1 MSTKLVCGLALLAS
15 AEAFSPA
22 APNAAAAV
30 RMPAVSMNTKYTV
43 GRDTI
48 GFKKNKKT
56 GSSANLK
63 GYTVGSRA
71 PAASRSR
78 CVPQR
83 GGRCAAGTHRIARSN
98 PPRGYARC
106 ATTPPPLCYEKRAV
120 DTAPLFF
127 SLRLLPSLTPYVLV
141 FSVMFFHVFAVAP
154 ASTRPRVAATPPT
167 AASSRI
173 RRRSAART
181 ALPALALSLPSSP
194 SSRSLVPSRFEPY

>member
-98 PPRGYARC
+98 PPRGYARS
-106 ATTPPPLCYEKRAV
+106 ATTPPPLCAMRNALS
-120 DTAPLFF
+120 TQPLFF
-127 SLRLLPSLTPYVLV
+127 FFLRLLHLNLFLLL
-141 FSVMFFHVFAVAP
+141 FSFHCQDLFLKHVM
-154 ASTRPRVAATPPT
+154 
-167 AASSRI
+167 
-173 RRRSAART
+173 
-181 ALPALALSLPSSP
+181 
-194 SSRSLVPSRFEPY
+194 

>member
-71 PAASRSR
+71 PAASRNR

-83 GGRCAAGTHRIARSN
+83 GGCCAAGTYHIARSN
-98 PPRGYARC
+98 RPAAMRAAR
-106 ATTPPPLCYEKRAV
+106 P
-120 DTAPLFF
+120 
-127 SLRLLPSLTPYVLV
+127 RLL
-141 FSVMFFHVFAVAP
+141 
-154 ASTRPRVAATPPT
+154 
-167 AASSRI
+167 
-173 RRRSAART
+173 
-181 ALPALALSLPSSP
+181 LSLP
-194 SSRSLVPSRFEPY
+194 